1 MLKSTKKKI
10 KFVFL
15 IIFNIMKKGL
25 LEKLS
30 LFTNLKGDIKNSL
43 VFKKLKIQLLLLFTI
58 YISILNT
65 IFNFFKSSHF
75 RFNKVI

>member
-43 VFKKLKIQLLLLFTI
+43 VFKKLKI
-58 YISILNT
+58 SIIIAFCYLY
-65 IFNFFKSSHF
+65 FNFKYNF
-75 RFNKVI
+75 